1 MIWLFLFLHLKTA
14 AFAKETIQSN
24 GPSPICQKKLDQ
36 WCNIPSNCLS
46 HVSFLGPL
54 HALDDI
60 GNDHGSKEWR
70 CYAEKDLNSN
80 FSKYIGGSE
89 YCTRD
94 SQLRAILEKCE
105 VNVTIVDVFSA
116 TSSMMCPRIPAIIKT
131 NKGTLLAF
139 TEGRHTSCSDGGPKS
154 LAYSRS
160 IDNGKT
166 WLPTVFLVGNKN
178 DKIGQ
183 PMPVFDHVT
192 NTSIVQFINA
202 TGSGIG
208 LSSLQIE
215 SSDDGISWNKPVDIS
230 QFLGQYKGAMNGP
243 GNAIQ
248 LKSGRLFFGGHL
260 GAYKKDVTWWS
271 DDHGKTY
278 TVNKQELMK
287 MDEIAMVE
295 LTNGSVM
302 LNMRNNH
309 ANPCKCRAVAISN
322 DGGLTFGPIHYDPVL
337 ISPVCQASIV
347 RIGDAI
353 HFSNPASTSA
363 RVDITIKKSLDN
375 GMTWKSSFLIWSE
388 RGPGY
393 SNLVEGGLG
402 VDTNV
407 KFGGILFERQNELG
421 HDTVSFAAYPLDF

>member
-1 MIWLFLFLHLKTA
+1 MIP
-14 AFAKETIQSN
+14 Q
-24 GPSPICQKKLDQ
+24 GPSPECQKQLDQ
-36 WCNIPSNCLS
+36 WCNVPSNCLS
-46 HVSFLGPL
+46 HVSFKGPL
-54 HALDDI
+54 HALDDTDKS
-60 GNDHGSKEWR
+60 GGAKSWR

-94 SQLRAILEKCE
+94 SQLRSLLAQCE
-105 VNVTIVDVFSA
+105 SNITIVDVFLSKSGMA
-116 TSSMMCPRIPAIIKT
+116 CPRIPAIIQT

-139 TEGRHTSCSDGGPKS
+139 AEGRHTSCGDGTPKS

-160 IDNGKT
+160 TDNGKT
-166 WLPTVFLVGNKN
+166 WSPSIYLVGGAN

-183 PMPVFDHVT
+183 PMPVFDRVT
-192 NTSIVQFINA
+192 NTVIVQFVNA

-208 LSSLQIE
+208 TQSLQIE
-215 SSDDGISWNKPVDIS
+215 SGDDGISWSNPKDIS
-230 QFLGQYKGAMNGP
+230 TFLGQYKGAMNGP

-248 LKSGRLFFGGHL
+248 LKSGRLFFGGHM
-260 GAYKKDVTWWS
+260 GAYQKDVTWWS

-322 DGGLTFGPIHYDPVL
+322 DGGLTFGKIHYDPVL

-347 RIGDAI
+347 RVGDEI
-353 HFSNPASTSA
+353 HFSNPASTSG
-363 RVDITIKKSLDN
+363 RVDMTVRKSLDN
-375 GMTWKSSFLIWSE
+375 GITWKSSLLIWAAG
-388 RGPGY
+388 GPGY

-402 VDTNV
+402 GEHQG
-407 KFGGILFERQNELG
+407 FGGLLFERS
-421 HDTVSFAAYPLDF
+421 DTQDNDAISFAIYPLDF